1 MPHITLTDAQIDSRA
16 TAYARQ
22 HRVSYSEALSQVV
35 AFAEAQA
42 SNAGAAASGATP
54 QPQGMTDA
62 EADAAASRYAAQHG
76 VDYMTALHIV
86 VQGRHMAQ
94 AGSGGTVTAPSHAS
108 ATDRR
113 IDAAAKAHVRA
124 TGVSYSEALT
134 HVTSFAANFSE
145 GAAGASGGGMPSGA
159 QSGAVQAMQ
168 SQRIEIFR
176 AGTHVDSAGNTRT
189 FTPQDVQG
197 MAAVYDPARHEAPLT
212 LGHPDADRPA
222 YGWVKSLTATNDG
235 RLLMMVDRLDPA
247 FADGVRATRYKKRS
261 ASFYPPM
268 APNNPAPGH
277 WYLRHVGWLGA
288 QPPAVQGL
296 ADVNFGTAG
305 DDGAVC
311 FGWV

>member
-22 HRVSYSEALSQVV
+22 HRVSYSEALSKVV

-42 SNAGAAASGATP
+42 STGSAAAIRTTP
-54 QPQGMTDA
+54 QPQSMTDA
-62 EADAAASRYAAQHG
+62 DADAAASRYAAQNG
-76 VDYMTALHIV
+76 VDYMTALRIV
-86 VQGRHMAQ
+86 MQGQNRVQTGNGA
-94 AGSGGTVTAPSHAS
+94 SHAS
-108 ATDRR
+108 ESDRR
-113 IDAAAKAHVRA
+113 IDAAAKSHIRA
-124 TGVSYSEALT
+124 TGVSYSDALT
-134 HVTSFAANFSE
+134 HVTSFAASFSE
-145 GAAGASGGGMPSGA
+145 SAPGASHSGVPGNM
-159 QSGAVQAMQ
+159 QSDAVQAMQ
-168 SQRIEIFR
+168 SQPIEIFR

-222 YGWVKSLTATNDG
+222 YGWVKSLTATKDG
-235 RLLMMVDRLDPA
+235 RLLMMVDRVDPA
-247 FADGVRATRYKKRS
+247 FADGVRASRYKKRS

-268 APNNPAPGH
+268 APNSPVPGN

-296 ADVNFGTAG
+296 ADVNFGTSG